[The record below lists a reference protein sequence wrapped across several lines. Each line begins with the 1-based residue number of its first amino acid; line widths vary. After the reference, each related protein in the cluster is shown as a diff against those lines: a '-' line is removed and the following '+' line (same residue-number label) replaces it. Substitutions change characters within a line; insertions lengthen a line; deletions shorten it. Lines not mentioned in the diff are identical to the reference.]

1 MKKSLLIILILFM
14 LIIPINVFATGS
26 IKPSASSLKITTGK
40 TGMFNI
46 TASNAAGR
54 VDITV
59 KDTSIAKVTTQSSI
73 FLDESKT
80 TVSVK
85 GVKAGTTTV
94 IVKIT
99 DGATYDE
106 EDLTGK
112 SYTITVTVT
121 DPTTTTKKS
130 TTTKSTTKAT
140 SKSTVS
146 GQTQQTTTKST
157 TQTPVTTTSTGT
169 TKKGGKT
176 TLPARINEYVTLK
189 SLKVVGYDIKFN
201 PVILEYD
208 VDVGDNV
215 TDLYISANKF
225 SNDVKVTNTG
235 VVNIIDKDK
244 VELEVTYGDAKY
256 SKVYTINLHRVNA
269 CGNPDD
275 IIISPE
281 TDEPE
286 EEESSLNATLKI
298 VGLSLLCIILTI
310 MVFAANIRL
319 ERL

>member
-1 MKKSLLIILILFM
+1 MKKSLFTILILFM
-14 LIIPINVFATGS
+14 LIIPINVFASGS

-54 VDITV
+54 VDISS
-59 KDTSIAKVTTQSSI
+59 KDPSIAKVTTQASI

-85 GVKAGTTTV
+85 GIKAGTTTLT
-94 IVKIT
+94 VKIV

-112 SYTITVTVT
+112 SYTITVTVS

-130 TTTKSTTKAT
+130 TTTKSTTKPT
-140 SKSTVS
+140 SKSTIS
-146 GQTQQTTTKST
+146 GQTQTTTKST
-157 TQTPVTTTSTGT
+157 TITPTTSTGT

-208 VDVGDNV
+208 INVGDNV

-256 SKVYTINLHRVNA
+256 SKVYTINLHRVDS
-269 CGNPDD
+269 CGNPGD